1 MIRTTERTRRS
12 ARTVAGFL
20 LLLTS
25 AASALGQG
33 QTLLVWPDGA
43 PGSEGRAG
51 QEVVRL
57 SERGEHI
64 VSSVHAPSLTAYLPT
79 REEATGA
86 AVVVIPGGGHAEL
99 WMDHEGYR
107 VAQVLAEHGIA
118 AFVLKYRLAREKGS
132 MYTVAEHALPDVQR
146 AVRLVRSRA
155 GEWAIDP
162 TRVGVM
168 GFSAGGELAAL
179 ASTRYDPGIPGSAN
193 PVDRVSSRPDFQAL
207 FYPSIP
213 HELKVSREIPPSFL
227 LCGAADQPAISL
239 GLANL
244 YVDLDRAGVPTEL
257 HIYAG
262 VGHGFGLRATNQGPV
277 ATWPQRFVE
286 WLGAQGFL
294 KRQ

>member
-12 ARTVAGFL
+12 ARVVAGYSL
-20 LLLTS
+20 LLLS

-33 QTLLVWPDGA
+33 QTVLVWPDGA

-51 QEVVRL
+51 QQVVRL

-64 VSSVHAPSLTAYLPT
+64 VSGIHAPSLTAYLPK
-79 REEATGA
+79 REEAMGA
-86 AVVVIPGGGHAEL
+86 AVIVIPGGGHAEL

-132 MYTVAEHALPDVQR
+132 IYTVEEHALPDVQR

-155 GEWAIDP
+155 GEWAVDP

-179 ASTRYDPGIPGSAN
+179 ASTRYDFGVAGSAN

-213 HELKVSREIPPSFL
+213 QDLKVSKDMPPSFL

-239 GLANL
+239 GVANL
-244 YVDLDRAGVPTEL
+244 YVELNRAGVPTEL

-262 VGHGFGLRATNQGPV
+262 VGHGFGLRASNQGPV

-294 KRQ
+294 KRR

>member
-1 MIRTTERTRRS
+1 MILTTERTPWS
-12 ARTVAGFL
+12 ACIGAGLSFL
-20 LLLTS
+20 LLS

-33 QTLLVWPDGA
+33 QTVLVWPDGA
-43 PGSEGRAG
+43 LGSEGRAG

-57 SERGEHI
+57 SKRGDHV
-64 VSSVHAPSLTAYLPT
+64 VSSIHAPSLTAYLPK

-107 VAQVLAEHGIA
+107 VAQALAERGIA

-132 MYTVAEHALPDVQR
+132 KYTVEGHALPDVQR

-155 GEWAIDP
+155 GEWAVDP

-179 ASTRYDPGIPGSAN
+179 ASTRYDLGIPGSID

-213 HELKVSREIPPSFL
+213 QDLKISRDIPPSFL

-244 YVDLDRAGVPTEL
+244 YVELNRAGVPTEL

-262 VGHGFGLRATNQGPV
+262 IGHGFGLRATNQGPV
-277 ATWPQRFVE
+277 AAWPQRFVD